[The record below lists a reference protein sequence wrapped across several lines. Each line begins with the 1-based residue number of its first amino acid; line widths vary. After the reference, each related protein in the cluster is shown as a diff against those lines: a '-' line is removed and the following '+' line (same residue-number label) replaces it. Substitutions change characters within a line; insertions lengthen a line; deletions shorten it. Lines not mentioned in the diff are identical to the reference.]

1 MDCEIKRHK
10 QLSDMH
16 VDKSPIEIS
25 EMVLEERWD
34 LKMRKMFTNCM
45 AKSMMVG
52 IYSFVFV

>member
-34 LKMRKMFTNCM
+34 LKMRKMLYQLHD
-45 AKSMMVG
+45 KEYDG
-52 IYSFVFV
+52 GDL